1 MFKVSTTIDPPVF
14 STLFETGIL
23 PLYFHKDIGVMKA
36 IVDSCYIAGIR
47 VFEFMNRADNAFKLF
62 NELSAYVAVA
72 LPGMK
77 LAVGT
82 ICDPGTALR
91 YIDAGASIIIAPNIN
106 PIIGRICKKKIYRG
120 SQEYS
125 HPRSYTW
132 QKIVVPL

>member
-1 MFKVSTTIDPPVF
+1 
-14 STLFETGIL
+14 
-23 PLYFHKDIGVMKA
+23 MKA

-132 QKIVVPL
+132 QKIVVLL